1 VTNRKPA
8 NAKTGEVIHKI
19 EVPEKFA
26 KHRERYIRG
35 YMEGYI
41 RIADAL
47 AARRRSLEG
56 PKKASHAKADYR
68 EHGTAERHCARCL
81 MYDGLNKCSAVE
93 APISPQ
99 AVCKYF
105 KAKVSRLMTR
115 LRKGV
120 DE

>member
-1 VTNRKPA
+1 MRKPA
-8 NAKTGEVIHKI
+8 NDVIHTI
-19 EVPEKFA
+19 EVPARFA
-26 KHRERYIRG
+26 RHARHYIEG
-35 YMEGYI
+35 YMKGYVGAAEKHAAK
-41 RIADAL
+41 RAL
-47 AARRRSLEG
+47 EASRN
-56 PKKASHAKADYR
+56 KKASHAEADYKQ
-68 EHGTAERHCARCL
+68 HGTAERHCARCL

>member
-1 VTNRKPA
+1 M
-8 NAKTGEVIHKI
+8 GDVIHTI
-19 EVPEKFA
+19 EVPAKFA
-26 KHRERYIRG
+26 KHREHYIRG
-35 YMEGYI
+35 YMQGYV
-41 RIADAL
+41 RAADRH
-47 AARRRSLEG
+47 AARRRQA
-56 PKKASHAKADYR
+56 PKKSRESEKASHSEADYR

-105 KAKVSRLMTR
+105 LGKRSRLMTR

>member
-1 VTNRKPA
+1 MKVPA
-8 NAKTGEVIHKI
+8 KGDVIHTI
-19 EVPEKFA
+19 EVPAKFA
-26 KHRERYIRG
+26 KHREHYIRG
-35 YMEGYI
+35 YMQGYT
-41 RIADAL
+41 RIADRRAAERAL
-47 AARRRSLEG
+47 EAGRN
-56 PKKASHAKADYR
+56 KKASHAEADYKS
-68 EHGTAERHCARCL
+68 HGTAERHCARCL

-105 KAKVSRLMTR
+105 KRKESLLMRR

>member
-1 VTNRKPA
+1 MKVHTITVPA
-8 NAKTGEVIHKI
+8 KYKRHA
-19 EVPEKFA
+19 
-26 KHRERYIRG
+26 RRYIEG
-35 YMEGYI
+35 YMTGYLK
-41 RIADAL
+41 AHEKH
-47 AARRRSLEG
+47 AAKRALEG
-56 PKKASHAKADYR
+56 ASAQLGAAPSRNKKDSHTEADYR
-68 EHGTAERHCARCL
+68 QHGTAERHCARCL
-81 MYDGLNKCSAVE
+81 MYEGLNKCSAVE

>member
-1 VTNRKPA
+1 MSDNGHTIR
-8 NAKTGEVIHKI
+8 
-19 EVPEKFA
+19 VPPRYA
-26 KHRERYIRG
+26 KHADEYIRAYMRG
-35 YMEGYI
+35 YVRTSEE
-41 RIADAL
+41 R
-47 AARRRSLEG
+47 AARRALEASRN
-56 PKKASHAKADYR
+56 KKASHAKADYR

-120 DE
+120 DND

>member
-1 VTNRKPA
+1 MSDNGHSIR
-8 NAKTGEVIHKI
+8 
-19 EVPEKFA
+19 VPPRYA
-26 KHRERYIRG
+26 KHAEHYIRG
-35 YMEGYI
+35 YMQAYI
-41 RIADAL
+41 RTSEEH
-47 AARRRSLEG
+47 AARRALERDRN
-56 PKKASHAKADYR
+56 KKASHAEADYKQ
-68 EHGTAERHCARCL
+68 HGTAARHCAACL

>member
-1 VTNRKPA
+1 MSDNGHTIKVPA
-8 NAKTGEVIHKI
+8 KYAR
-19 EVPEKFA
+19 
-26 KHRERYIRG
+26 HREHYIRG
-35 YMEGYI
+35 YMEGYV
-41 RIADAL
+41 RTSEKR
-47 AARRRSLEG
+47 AATRALEG
-56 PKKASHAKADYR
+56 ASAQLGEAPSRNKKASHSEADYR

-105 KAKVSRLMTR
+105 KARESRLMTR